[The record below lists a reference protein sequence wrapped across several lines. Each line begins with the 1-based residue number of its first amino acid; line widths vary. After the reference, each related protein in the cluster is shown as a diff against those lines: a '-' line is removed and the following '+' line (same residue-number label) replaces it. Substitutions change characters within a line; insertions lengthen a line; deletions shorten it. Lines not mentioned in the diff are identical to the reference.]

1 MPRLPSAEDLGQ
13 RPTPSGRGGISRLQ
27 LTTPRRGI
35 EQQAEAEFGKVLTGL
50 GDTVAALALKEK
62 ERVDSARV
70 EDAFTQYQNRTLELE
85 YGQQEGFV
93 NIRGGDAIKQPL
105 VDDYRTK
112 REAAAK
118 QIRDS
123 LDDDFQKI
131 AFDKRA
137 GIVDRQFDARIYRH
151 VAEQSNVY
159 QTQTYE
165 GVLATER
172 KAAALNWDQPGQIEM
187 SILRSNME
195 VDRKARNEGLPPD
208 IANQL
213 KVINTTQIHADVVTQ
228 MLTTGKDKAA
238 VAYYESVKDQLTPEA
253 IVTLGSKVKAAS
265 LEGESVRAADVVW
278 GALGPQGPN
287 DPVRIDTMET
297 WIRDKY
303 ADNPML
309 MKAAIQD
316 LRSRAVAHN
325 DQQQEMT
332 ATNQAKVLGAYH
344 DGADLKQ
351 LQTMP
356 EYQALDGENRIKLR
370 DYVVGRGW
378 TEQQHARQEAQY
390 REGAKATAGFSTFWE
405 LSNPQV
411 LSKMSEAQILQLEP
425 VLGRQLT
432 EDLMV
437 GKRKLS
443 SPESV
448 KAATIDTELFN
459 VIASE
464 AGLKPYDKKI
474 STEDKEYLG
483 RLKNEVESQIDVMQR
498 QTGRALNRD
507 EKETLM
513 RNMVDKKVMVD
524 RWGSD
529 DEMPAPVVKP
539 AMRSQI
545 YVPIET
551 IDAKWLKGAAN
562 YLRSQGLAPMDW
574 DDATIKKNMKGR
586 LERAYAISI
595 TGGTSEE
602 GRKALEGK
610 DDGIRQ

>member
-1 MPRLPSAEDLGQ
+1 MPKLPSAEDLGQ
-13 RPTPSGRGGISRLQ
+13 RPTPSGRGSISRLQ
-27 LTTPRRGI
+27 LSTPRRGI

-62 ERVDSARV
+62 EKLDGARV
-70 EDAFTQYQNRTLELE
+70 EEAFTNYQNQTLELE

-93 NIRGGDAIKQPL
+93 NIRGGDAVKQPL
-105 VDDYRTK
+105 VDTYRSK
-112 REAAAK
+112 RELAAK

-123 LDDDFQKI
+123 LDDDQQRL

-187 SILRSNME
+187 SILRTNME
-195 VDRKARNEGLPPD
+195 VERKARNEGLPRD
-208 IANQL
+208 AVETL
-213 KVINTTQIHADVVTQ
+213 KTINETQIHSDVMTQ
-228 MLTTGKDKAA
+228 MLATGKDKAA
-238 VAYYESVKDQLTPEA
+238 VAYYEQVKDKLTPQA
-253 IVTLGSKVKAAS
+253 LVIMGSKVKAAS

-278 GALGPQGPN
+278 GALGPKGPN
-287 DPVRIDTMET
+287 DPIRIDIMET

-303 ADNPML
+303 SDNPML
-309 MKAAIQD
+309 MKSAIQD
-316 LRSRAVAHN
+316 LRSRATAHN
-325 DQQQEMT
+325 DGQREIA

-356 EYQALDGENRIKLR
+356 EYQALDGESRIKLR
-370 DYVVGRGW
+370 DYIVNRGW

-390 REGAKATAGFSTFWE
+390 REGAKASAGFSTYWE

-411 LSKMSEAQILQLEP
+411 LSTMSEAQILQLEP
-425 VLGRQLT
+425 VLGRKLT
-432 EDLMV
+432 EDLMQ

-464 AGLKPYDKKI
+464 AGLKPYEKKN

-483 RLKNEVESQIDVMQR
+483 RLRNEVEAAIDVAQR
-498 QTGRALNRD
+498 QSGKALNRE
-507 EKETLM
+507 EKEKLM
-513 RNMVDKKVMVD
+513 RSMVDKKVMVD

-529 DEMPAPVVKP
+529 DELPAPVVKP

-545 YVPIET
+545 YVPVDT
-551 IDAKWLKGAAN
+551 IDPAWLKGAAN
-562 YLRSQGLAPMDW
+562 YLRSQGIAPMEW